1 MTKLRDLA
9 KVIRSKNAGALFLTL
24 DIMFEDEDTYRKV
37 SESGALT
44 PRTIAPLYKVS
55 DNEVEVIPFDVALA
69 IKITIPR
76 RITAGSPGDTD
87 VYGAQQHVPLMEITI
102 PTET

>member
-9 KVIRSKNAGALFLTL
+9 KVIRSKNAGALLITL
-24 DIMFEDEDTYRKV
+24 DVIFDDEETYKRV
-37 SESGALT
+37 LDSGALS

-55 DNEVEVIPFDVALA
+55 DNEVAVIPFDVALA

-76 RITAGSPGDTD
+76 PVPAGSPGDAD
-87 VYGAQQHVPLMEITI
+87 IYGAQQHAPLMEIVI
-102 PTET
+102 P

>member
-9 KVIRSKNAGALFLTL
+9 KVIRSKNAGALLISL
-24 DIMFEDEDTYRKV
+24 DVIFYDEETYKRV
-37 SESGALT
+37 LDSGALS

-55 DNEVEVIPFDVALA
+55 DNEVAVIPFDVALA

-76 RITAGSPGDTD
+76 PVPAGSPGDAD
-87 VYGAQQHVPLMEITI
+87 IYGAQQHAPLMEIVI
-102 PTET
+102 P

>member
-9 KVIRSKNAGALFLTL
+9 KVIRSKNAGALLISL
-24 DIMFEDEDTYRKV
+24 DVIFDDEETYKRV
-37 SESGALT
+37 LDSGALS

-55 DNEVEVIPFDVALA
+55 DNEVAVIPFDVALA

-76 RITAGSPGDTD
+76 PVPAGSPGDAD
-87 VYGAQQHVPLMEITI
+87 IYGAQQHAPLMEIVI
-102 PTET
+102 P

>member
-9 KVIRSKNAGALFLTL
+9 KVIRSKNAGALLISL
-24 DIMFEDEDTYRKV
+24 DVIFDDEETYQRV
-37 SESGALT
+37 LDSGALS

-55 DNEVEVIPFDVALA
+55 DNEVAVIPFDVALA

-76 RITAGSPGDTD
+76 PVPAGSPGDAD
-87 VYGAQQHVPLMEITI
+87 IYGAQQHAPLMEIVI
-102 PTET
+102 P